1 MDYNQGNMNNMNN
14 MNNMKN
20 MNNMNNMNNGNSAP
34 VSNGLGTALGV
45 FSLILSIL
53 GGILFGVIGAGI
65 AVLLGIIAVVLSTNA
80 KKKSNSRVGTG
91 GFVCG
96 LLGIIFGA
104 IFAIGC
110 AACGS
115 QCDGYGCHGILG
127 TYFQAANDVDKAVDG
142 IRSEKDPFGLNDAVN
157 ELEDLGDQLNALDFN

>member
-1 MDYNQGNMNNMNN
+1 MDYNQDNRND
-14 MNNMKN
+14 
-20 MNNMNNMNNGNSAP
+20 MNNMNNMNNGNGAP

-53 GGILFGVIGAGI
+53 GGILFGVIGASV
-65 AVLLGIIAVVLSTNA
+65 AVLLGIIAIVLSTNA

-96 LLGIIFGA
+96 LLGVIFGA

-115 QCDGYGCHGILG
+115 QCDGYGCHGVVG
-127 TYFQAANDVDKAVDG
+127 TIFQAAKDTDEDDLRELRDSLDVEGAV
-142 IRSEKDPFGLNDAVN
+142 K
-157 ELEDLGDQLNALDFN
+157 ELEDLNNQLNNLDFN